1 MAHVCNLGV
10 QEGKAGGL
18 PKFKYSLSSRD
29 IVSKTKQPT
38 TENPQ
43 VQRYFFPLDFI
54 VLAVW
59 GMLAVSGIT
68 LQIRRERGQPPFPP
82 HPYKLWKQERERRVT
97 NILDPSHH
105 IPPLRERLYG
115 RIAHIKELFQR
126 EQPAGERTPLL
137 L

>member
-1 MAHVCNLGV
+1 MTQIWSERLLFFLNAKV
-10 QEGKAGGL
+10 QT
-18 PKFKYSLSSRD
+18 
-29 IVSKTKQPT
+29 V
-38 TENPQ
+38 
-43 VQRYFFPLDFI
+43 FFYCFLDFI
-54 VLAVW
+54 ILAVW

-68 LQIRRERGQPPFPP
+68 LQMRREGGRPLFPP
-82 HPYKLWKQERERRVT
+82 HPYKLWKRERERRVT

-115 RIAHIKELFQR
+115 QFTQIREFFQK